1 MKNIYPKTELAR
13 SNDVEISS
21 LYNKVTTH
29 IDNARSNIVRSID
42 NEMVNAY
49 WCIGRDI
56 VEEEQLGQD
65 RAKYGAHLLQLL
77 SKKLTIKY
85 GRGFSLP
92 TLKNARQFYLVY
104 QNCPP
109 ISYAPRSQLDQKM
122 LSPNLGWVHYRALM
136 RISDANARSFY
147 EIEAINKSWSGR
159 ELERQIDSLLFERLA
174 KSKDKKGLMELAL
187 KGQILRTPVDAIK
200 DPMVLEFLE
209 IPEST
214 KLSESKLEEAL
225 INNLQKFLLEI
236 GAGFAFV
243 GRQKRLTLDGDN
255 FFPDLVFYCI
265 PLKAYLI
272 VDIKVHK
279 LTHADLGQMQLYVN
293 YYDQEIKDENDNPT
307 IGLVLCT
314 NKNNAMVKYTLGENS
329 KQIFA
334 SKYQFKL
341 PTVEQLEAEL
351 ERELEQFMAF
361 NKLDDFNNSNQ
372 K

>member
-1 MKNIYPKTELAR
+1 MKNNSIDTKLAGI
-13 SNDVEISS
+13 SNVEINV
-21 LYNKVTTH
+21 LYGKVTKH

-56 VEEEQLGQD
+56 IEEEQRGQN

-77 SKKLTIKY
+77 SEKLTIKY

-104 QNCPP
+104 QNYPP
-109 ISYAPRSQLDQKM
+109 ISYASRSQLAEKT
-122 LSPNLGWVHYRALM
+122 LNSNLGWVHYRALM
-136 RISDANARSFY
+136 RISDTNARSFY
-147 EIEAINKSWSGR
+147 EIEAINKNWSGR

-174 KSKDKKGLMELAL
+174 KSKDKKGLMELAS

-200 DPMVLEFLE
+200 DPVVLEFLE

-272 VDIKVHK
+272 V
-279 LTHADLGQMQLYVN
+279 
-293 YYDQEIKDENDNPT
+293 
-307 IGLVLCT
+307 
-314 NKNNAMVKYTLGENS
+314 
-329 KQIFA
+329 
-334 SKYQFKL
+334 
-341 PTVEQLEAEL
+341 
-351 ERELEQFMAF
+351 
-361 NKLDDFNNSNQ
+361 
-372 K
+372 